1 MKIKMSKNFVLLVV
15 VLGVLLVLTIVVFEF
30 LAAGQA
36 KRYPNRQAIRFY
48 QTYSKQLHHLRDPA
62 PKRWRLNE
70 DPRNALYTIVREYS
84 KENKTNILIQGDSWG
99 EQFVDSKETV
109 SYLSTLTQTAS
120 AGLVV
125 AGVSSYAISPMT
137 MQVRILRNDF
147 HLHPNKIIA
156 VIDQTDLGDEI
167 CRYNPRRRVD
177 EDKRLVAV
185 TPEPANSTET
195 YSLTEFFEH
204 SKIWSSKKL
213 GILQYIDRALYSL
226 TMEDR
231 QKSPQ
236 RCTWSNIRRF
246 LDGDFVSE
254 EKDIFVKNLLGYI
267 DEVFVD
273 DGVKTLYF
281 VTHPHRNHVDPAP
294 TSHRYQVDV
303 SSLIRQAVDQSKWQS
318 FIQVVDFH
326 VNFSQHYPNWELEDI
341 FRKSDKASHLT
352 DQAFSTV
359 YSKYIFSKVISDD
372 DKN

>member
-1 MKIKMSKNFVLLVV
+1 MSKNFVLLVV
-15 VLGVLLVLTIVVFEF
+15 VLGFLLVLTIVVFEF
-30 LAAGQA
+30 LAAAQA

-254 EKDIFVKNLLGYI
+254 E
-267 DEVFVD
+267 
-273 DGVKTLYF
+273 T
-281 VTHPHRNHVDPAP
+281 
-294 TSHRYQVDV
+294 V
-303 SSLIRQAVDQSKWQS
+303 S
-318 FIQVVDFH
+318 
-326 VNFSQHYPNWELEDI
+326 YT
-341 FRKSDKASHLT
+341 HLT
-352 DQAFSTV
+352 LPTILLV
-359 YSKYIFSKVISDD
+359 
-372 DKN
+372 